1 MTQKNQI
8 LNEIIKLVFPEKLDS
23 LETIFKKYPKR
34 QNRVVTRVAPSP
46 TWKVHLGTL
55 FVAVISKQI
64 ITKAHWKMILR
75 IDDTDKKRE
84 VKWSVDDIVYKLDY
98 FDIKFDEWVIWENRE
113 KWYYWPYFQSKRLAI
128 YRAFL
133 KNMLLED
140 KAYICFADSEYLE
153 NIKKIQAENKIKIW
167 YYWHWAKWRY
177 KTLYE
182 VLKNLKEKKPFTIR
196 LKSNWDLNKI
206 INYHDI
212 VKWNIKLKENI
223 LDIVLQKNDWFPSYH
238 FASVIDDALMWVS
251 HIIRWDEWL
260 PSLAIHIELFDILN
274 FKMPVYAHI
283 SPLRILEN
291 NGKVKLSKR
300 KHKQAS
306 LEFYM
311 QFGYPKQAVLDYL
324 FSLINSDYNKFKK
337 YYKDIKNRDKNI
349 KIKKLQSNSGA
360 LIDFKKLDFISK
372 NYIASLSLKQLFEEL
387 LFWSKNYNLDIYNL
401 IQKDREYFF
410 KVLSIEREVNI
421 ILNLRKD
428 LKKYS
433 DFWKY
438 YSFFFVDVK
447 LDKNIIFN
455 SFQDKKIVNF
465 FEKFKYEFEK
475 NLDSR
480 NIFFDFI
487 KEISNYK
494 KENIIKNTNFLRYI
508 LTWNFNWMDL
518 YQIIKILWNKKTK
531 NRINLAI
538 NI

>member
-1 MTQKNQI
+1 
-8 LNEIIKLVFPEKLDS
+8 
-23 LETIFKKYPKR
+23 
-34 QNRVVTRVAPSP
+34 
-46 TWKVHLGTL
+46 
-55 FVAVISKQI
+55 
-64 ITKAHWKMILR
+64 MILR

-84 VKWSVDDIVYKLDY
+84 VKWTVEEIVDKLDY
-98 FDIKFDEWVIWENRE
+98 FNIKFDEWVIWENQE

-153 NIKKIQAENKIKIW
+153 NIKKIQAENKIKSW

-177 KTLYE
+177 KPLDE

-212 VKWNIKLKENI
+212 VKWNVKLTENI
-223 LDIVLQKNDWFPSYH
+223 FDIVLQKNDWFPSYH

-251 HIIRWDEWL
+251 YVIRWDEWL
-260 PSLAIHIELFDILN
+260 PSLAIHIELFEVLD
-274 FKMPVYAHI
+274 FKIPIYAHI

-291 NGKVKLSKR
+291 DRKVKLSKR

-311 QFGYPKQAVLDYL
+311 QSGYPKQAVLDYL

-372 NYIASLSLKQLFEEL
+372 NYIASLSSKQLFEEL
-387 LFWSKNYNLDIYNL
+387 LFWSKNYNSDIYDL
-401 IQKDREYFF
+401 IQKDREYFL
-410 KVLSIEREVNI
+410 KVLTIQRDVNT
-421 ILNLRKD
+421 ILNPRKD

-438 YSFFFVDVK
+438 NYFFFVKVQ
-447 LDKNIIFN
+447 LDKNILFN

-465 FEKFKYEFEK
+465 FDNFKHEFEK
-475 NLDSR
+475 YLDSR
-480 NIFFDFI
+480 NNFFDFVSN
-487 KEISNYK
+487 ISDYK

-508 LTWNFNWMDL
+508 LTWNFNRMDL
-518 YQIIKILWNKKTK
+518 YQIINIMWIEELK
-531 NRINLAI
+531 NRLNF
-538 NI
+538 